1 MWYCKTIIL
10 LIARRYFCIDFHF
23 ISWRIVC
30 SKFPVNPN
38 KDLNIVIYGLWMT
51 SPKQFII
58 SFHISSMVFL
68 SISIFHDHLITK
80 HKLPWI
86 TQRKNHMLFQKK
98 SLQFSFQILNK
109 MLIDKLEHFFKYS
122 TLLLPTVT

>member
-1 MWYCKTIIL
+1 
-10 LIARRYFCIDFHF
+10 
-23 ISWRIVC
+23 
-30 SKFPVNPN
+30 
-38 KDLNIVIYGLWMT
+38 MT

-86 TQRKNHMLFQKK
+86 TQRKNHMLFRKK
-98 SLQFSFQILNK
+98 NLQFSFQILNK
-109 MLIDKLEHFFKYS
+109 MLIDKLEHFLKKIQHCLYLPLHRILKLTYILRCSLMLTIHYS
-122 TLLLPTVT
+122 FSCVLYVRRTRYPQFAWCTSMVSDN